1 MHKLKFSMKS
11 FTFSYLTYD
20 LTDSLFMRYFRERK
34 LILNLLY
41 YYVSFDVHVQVKTST
56 HTSTSYPL
64 VDINNCSFKVLVILL
79 VGKLLE
85 L

>member
-41 YYVSFDVHVQVKTST
+41 YYVSFDVQVQVKTST